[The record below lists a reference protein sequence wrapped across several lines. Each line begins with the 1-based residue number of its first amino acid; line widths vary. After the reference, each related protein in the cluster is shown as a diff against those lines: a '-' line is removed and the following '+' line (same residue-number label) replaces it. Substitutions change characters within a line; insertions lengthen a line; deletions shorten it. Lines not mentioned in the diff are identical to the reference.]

1 VSFLSHFSQR
11 TLVVALGALICAPS
25 AWAEKADR
33 KKPMDI
39 RAGEYSG
46 DNRVKSLDLRKGVT
60 ITQGTMKIIGDTG
73 EVRGE
78 PPTAQAKLFGAPV
91 CFQQKK
97 DGSNEYMRGQADR
110 VEYDQ
115 RTERVDF
122 FGKVTVHDGP
132 NEMRGDHVVYNMS
145 TEKFEV
151 REKVGT
157 QVRIVIVPKEKADA
171 EEEKQ
176 AAAAAKD
183 TAKPRLKTA
192 KEIEMGRHEPLASK
206 CVKEAL

>member
-1 VSFLSHFSQR
+1 VIYFSHPLR
-11 TLVVALGALICAPS
+11 RATALVLAWGLLASA

-46 DNRVKSLDLRKGVT
+46 DNKAKFLDLRKGVT
-60 ITQGTMKIIGDTG
+60 IAQGTMKVVGDTG

-78 PPTAQAKLFGAPV
+78 PPTSQAKLFGTPV

-97 DGSNEYMRGQADR
+97 DNSNEYMRGQADR
-110 VEYDQ
+110 IEYDQ

-122 FGKVTVHDGP
+122 FGRVTVHDGA
-132 NEMRGDHVVYNMS
+132 NEMRGDHVVYNMG

-151 REKVGT
+151 KEKPGT
-157 QVRIVIVPKEKADA
+157 LVRMVIMPKEKDDD
-171 EEEKQ
+171 EDKQ
-176 AAAAAKD
+176 AAVAAKD
-183 TAKPRLKTA
+183 PAKPRLKTA

-206 CVKEAL
+206 CTKEAL